1 MKVAVRNKG
10 QSLIKISQNFPPTV
24 AYQIL
29 VTKDGTSNK
38 AIDVGKLVAMVNKA
52 RLIVGSPSPI
62 MPLTIPAKRKVP
74 KMTITVD
81 GSNIY
86 GWFG

>member
-24 AYQIL
+24 ACQIL
-29 VTKDGTSNK
+29 VTKDGTSSK
-38 AIDVGKLVAMVNKA
+38 TIDVGKLVTMVNKA

-62 MPLTIPAKRKVP
+62 IPLASPAIRKIPKIK
-74 KMTITVD
+74 ITDD
-81 GSNIY
+81 GSNSNS
-86 GWFG
+86 